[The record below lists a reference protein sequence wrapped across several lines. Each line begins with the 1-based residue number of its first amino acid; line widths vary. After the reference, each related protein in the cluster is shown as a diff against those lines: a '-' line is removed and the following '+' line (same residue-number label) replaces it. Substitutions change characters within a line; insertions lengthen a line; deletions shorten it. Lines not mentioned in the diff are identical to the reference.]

1 MTFHKMI
8 VTEKP
13 SVAAVLAK
21 VVGADTK
28 ENGFFSGNGYLVSWC
43 LGHLVELAAPDAY
56 NPDYSKW
63 ALKDLPIIPT
73 NWQTVVKPDTEKQF
87 NVLTGLLHRADVEE
101 VICATDPGREGELIF
116 RFVYLKSGCNKP
128 FRRLWVSSME
138 ESALADGLAHL
149 RDGADYDGLYNAA
162 LCRAEADW
170 LVGMNATRLYTLLYD
185 CTLNVGRVVSPTLA
199 LLVRR
204 EQEIAAFKAEP
215 FYTVVLDCGAFLAE
229 SVRFKTRAE
238 ADNLWSFCMDSA
250 AMVMDVQTEDKAV
263 RPPKLYDLTALQ
275 RDANRLFGYSA
286 KKTLEGAQS
295 LYEQKL
301 CTYPRTDSRYLTED
315 FRDTLPEL
323 AGKIAAR
330 LPFMAGVPLPVNAA
344 RVIDGKKVT
353 DHHAL
358 IPTQTFLAAD
368 LGALPS
374 IERNLLALIAV
385 RLLCAVGEPHRYSET
400 AVTLTCADQPFTTK
414 GRTVLD
420 EGWRA
425 VMRAY
430 YAALPNPK
438 KSKELPALPELRKN
452 DTLRIKAAVH
462 QGKSEPPRHYTE
474 DTLLQAMERAGAADF
489 AADAERKGLGTSAT
503 RADTIEK
510 LLSAKAG
517 LAVRDNRNLIPT
529 EKGALLIGVL
539 PEALTSVKLTSDWE
553 EKLAQVA
560 RGELPARD
568 FMGGILSM
576 TAELV
581 QDAHA
586 PESSPFPQS
595 HGPVGVCPWCGEPVY
610 EGKKSFFCSAFKETG
625 CRFALWKDNGF
636 FKAVGKQLT
645 RNMASAL
652 LKDGRV
658 HMRSFRS
665 QKTGKRY
672 DADVLLSEGTT
683 KNGLRC
689 ARFKMDFP
697 KRRRG

>member
-1 MTFHKMI
+1 MKLI

-13 SVAAVLAK
+13 SVADVLAK

-28 ENGFFSGNGYLVSWC
+28 ENGYFSGNGYLVSWC

-63 ALKDLPIIPT
+63 ALKDLPIIPDQ
-73 NWQTVVKPDTEKQF
+73 WQTVVKPDTKKQF
-87 NVLTGLLHRADVEE
+87 NVLTGLLRRADVEE
-101 VICATDPGREGELIF
+101 VIEATDPGREGELIF
-116 RFVYLKSGCNKP
+116 RFVYLKSGCDKP

-138 ESALADGLAHL
+138 ESALADGLSHL
-149 RDGADYDGLYNAA
+149 KDSADYDGLYNAA

-170 LVGMNATRLYTLLYD
+170 LIGMNATRLYTLLYD

-215 FYTVVLDCGAFLAE
+215 FYTVVLDCGSFVAE
-229 SVRFKTRAE
+229 SARYKTRAE
-238 ADNLWSFCMDSA
+238 ADTLWSFCADSA
-250 AMVMDVQTEDKAV
+250 ATVTDVRTEEKAV

-275 RDANRLFGYSA
+275 RDANRLLGYSA
-286 KKTLEGAQS
+286 KKTLEGTQS

-315 FRDTLPEL
+315 FRDVLPEL

-330 LPFMAGVPLPVNAA
+330 LPFLSGISIPVNAA

-358 IPTQTFLAAD
+358 IPTQTFLSAD

-374 IERNLLALIAV
+374 VERNLLALIAV
-385 RLLCAVGEPHRYSET
+385 RLLCAVGEPHRFSET
-400 AVTLTCADQPFTTK
+400 SVTLICVDQPFTAK

-425 VMRAY
+425 IMQAFS
-430 YAALPNPK
+430 AALPDQK
-438 KSKELPALPELRKN
+438 KEKEPPALPELRKN
-452 DTLRIKAAVH
+452 DTLRVKAAVR

-474 DTLLQAMERAGAADF
+474 DTLLAAMEHAGAANF

-517 LAVRDNRNLIPT
+517 LAVRDKRNLLPT

-553 EKLAQVA
+553 EKLSQVA
-560 RGELPARD
+560 RGELPAHT
-568 FMGGILSM
+568 FMDGILAM

-581 QDAHA
+581 QNAHA
-586 PESSPFPQS
+586 PESNPFPQS
-595 HGPVGVCPWCGEPVY
+595 HGPVGICPWCGKPVY
-610 EGKKSFFCSAFKETG
+610 EGKKSFFCSGFKEDG

-636 FKAVGKQLT
+636 FKAAGKTLDRRVAT
-645 RNMASAL
+645 AL

-658 HMRSFRS
+658 HMRGLRS
-665 QKTGKRY
+665 QKTGKLY
-672 DADVLLSEGTT
+672 DADVLLGEGTT
-683 KNGLRC
+683 KIGLRC
-689 ARFKMDFP
+689 TRFKLEFP
-697 KRRRG
+697 KRGRK

>member
-1 MTFHKMI
+1 MKLI

-28 ENGFFSGNGYLVSWC
+28 EDGFFSGNGYLVSWC

-63 ALKDLPIIPT
+63 ALKDLPIIPDE
-73 NWQTVVKPDTEKQF
+73 WQTVVKPETKKQF

-101 VICATDPGREGELIF
+101 VIEATDPGREGELIF
-116 RFVYLKSGCNKP
+116 RFVYLKSGCTKP

-138 ESALADGLAHL
+138 ESALADGLVHL
-149 RDGADYDGLYNAA
+149 KDSADYDGLYNAA

-204 EQEIAAFKAEP
+204 EQEIAAFKSEP
-215 FYTVVLDCGAFLAE
+215 FYTVILDCGSFVAE
-229 SVRFKTRAE
+229 STRFKTRTE
-238 ADNLWSFCMDSA
+238 ADQLWSFCADSA
-250 AMVMDVQTEDKAV
+250 ATVTDVQTEEKAV

-286 KKTLEGAQS
+286 KKTMDGTQS

-315 FRDTLPEL
+315 FRDVLPEL
-323 AGKIAAR
+323 TGKIAAR
-330 LPFMAGVPLPVNAA
+330 LPFLNGIPIPVDAG

-358 IPTQTFLAAD
+358 IPTQTFLTAD

-374 IERNLLALIAV
+374 LERNLLALIAV
-385 RLLCAVGEPHRYSET
+385 RLLCAVGGPHRFSET

-425 VMRAY
+425 VMRAFGEV
-430 YAALPNPK
+430 LPDQK
-438 KSKELPALPELRKN
+438 KGKEPPALPELRKN
-452 DTLRIKAAVH
+452 DTLRVKAAVH
-462 QGKSEPPRHYTE
+462 QGKSEPPRHFTE
-474 DTLLQAMERAGAADF
+474 DTLLLAMERAGAADF
-489 AADAERKGLGTSAT
+489 SAAAERKGLGTSAT

-517 LAVRDNRNLIPT
+517 LAVRDNRNLLPT
-529 EKGALLIGVL
+529 EKGTLLVGAL

-560 RGELPARD
+560 RGELPAQT
-568 FMGGILSM
+568 FMDGILAM

-581 QDAHA
+581 QNAHT
-586 PESSPFPQS
+586 PESNPFPQS
-595 HGPVGVCPWCGEPVY
+595 HGPVGVCPWCGKPVY
-610 EGKKSFFCSAFKETG
+610 EGKKSFFCSGFKEDG
-625 CRFALWKDNGF
+625 CRFALWKENGF

-645 RNMASAL
+645 RNVATAL
-652 LKDGRV
+652 LKDGR
-658 HMRSFRS
+658 MRMRGLRS
-665 QKTGKRY
+665 QKTGKLY
-672 DADVLLSEGTT
+672 DADVLLGEGMT
-683 KNGLRC
+683 KSGLRS
-689 ARFKMDFP
+689 ARFSLEFP
-697 KRRRG
+697 KRGRK

>member
-149 RDGADYDGLYNAA
+149 KDSADYDGLYNAA

-170 LVGMNATRLYTLLYD
+170 LIGMNATRLYTLLYD

-215 FYTVVLDCGAFLAE
+215 FYTVVLDCGSFVAE
-229 SVRFKTRAE
+229 SARFKTRAE

-250 AMVMDVQTEDKAV
+250 ATVTDVQTEEKAV

-315 FRDTLPEL
+315 FRDVLPEL

-330 LPFMAGVPLPVNAA
+330 LPFRAGVPLPVNAA

-358 IPTQTFLAAD
+358 IPTQTFLTAD

-385 RLLCAVGEPHRYSET
+385 RLLCAVGEPHRFSET
-400 AVTLTCADQPFTTK
+400 MVTLTCADQPFTAK
-414 GRTVLD
+414 GRTVLE

-438 KSKELPALPELRKN
+438 KSKEPPVLPELRKS
-452 DTLRIKAAVH
+452 DTLRVKAAVH

-517 LAVRDNRNLIPT
+517 LAVRDNRNLLPT
-529 EKGALLIGVL
+529 EKGTLLVGVL

-576 TAELV
+576 TAELARN
-581 QDAHA
+581 AHA

-595 HGPVGVCPWCGEPVY
+595 HGPVGVCPWCGKPVY
-610 EGKKSFFCSAFKETG
+610 EGKKSFFCSGFKEDG

-645 RNMASAL
+645 RNVASAL

-658 HMRSFRS
+658 HMRGFRS
-665 QKTGKRY
+665 QKTGRLY
-672 DADVLLSEGTT
+672 DADVLLGEGTT

>member
-1 MTFHKMI
+1 MKLI

-13 SVAAVLAK
+13 SVAAVLSK

-28 ENGFFSGNGYLVSWC
+28 EEGFLSGNGYFVSWC

-56 NPDYSKW
+56 NPNYSKW
-63 ALKDLPIIPT
+63 ALGDLPIIPAE
-73 NWQTVVKPDTEKQF
+73 WQTVVKPDTKKQF
-87 NVLTGLLHRADVEE
+87 NVLTGLLRRADVDE
-101 VICATDPGREGELIF
+101 VVEATDPGREGELIF
-116 RFVYLKSGCNKP
+116 RFVYLKSGCTKP

-138 ESALADGLAHL
+138 ENALADGLAHL
-149 RDGADYDGLYNAA
+149 KESADYDGLYNAA

-170 LVGMNATRLYTLLYD
+170 LIGMNATRLYTLLYD

-215 FYTVVLDCGAFLAE
+215 FYTVMLDCGSFVAE
-229 SVRFKTRAE
+229 SARFKTHAE
-238 ADNLWSFCMDSA
+238 ADTLWSFCADA
-250 AMVMDVQTEDKAV
+250 AATVADVQTEEKAV

-286 KKTLEGAQS
+286 KKTLDGTQS

-315 FRDTLPEL
+315 FRDALPEL

-330 LPFMAGVPLPVNAA
+330 LPFLYGISIPVDAA

-358 IPTQTFLAAD
+358 IPTQTFLTTD

-385 RLLCAVGEPHRYSET
+385 RLLCAVGGPHRFSET
-400 AVTLTCADQPFTTK
+400 AVTLTCADQPFTAK

-425 VMRAY
+425 VMRAFG
-430 YAALPNPK
+430 AALPDQK
-438 KSKELPALPELRKN
+438 KGKEPPALPELRKK
-452 DTLRIKAAVH
+452 DTLRVKAAVH
-462 QGKSEPPRHYTE
+462 QDKSEPPRHFTE
-474 DTLLQAMERAGAADF
+474 DTLLLAMERAGAADF
-489 AADAERKGLGTSAT
+489 SADAERKGLGTSAT

-517 LAVRDNRNLIPT
+517 LAVRDNRNLLPT
-529 EKGALLIGVL
+529 EKGALLVGVL
-539 PEALTSVKLTSDWE
+539 PEVLTSVKLTSDRE
-553 EKLAQVA
+553 EKLVRVA
-560 RGELPARD
+560 RGKLPAQS
-568 FMGGILSM
+568 FMDGILSM

-581 QDAHA
+581 QNAHT
-586 PESSPFPQS
+586 PENNPFPQS
-595 HGPVGVCPWCGEPVY
+595 HGPIGICPWCGKPVY
-610 EGKKSFFCSAFKETG
+610 EGKKSFFCSGFKEDG
-625 CRFALWKDNGF
+625 CRFALWKENGF

-645 RNMASAL
+645 RNVATAL

-658 HMRSFRS
+658 RMRGLRS
-665 QKTGKRY
+665 QKTGKLY
-672 DADVLLSEGTT
+672 DADVLLGEGTT
-683 KNGLRC
+683 KSGLRSV
-689 ARFKMDFP
+689 RFSLEFP
-697 KRRRG
+697 KRRHK

>member
-1 MTFHKMI
+1 MKLI

-13 SVAAVLAK
+13 SVAAVFAK
-21 VVGADTK
+21 VVKAETK
-28 ENGFFSGNGYLVSWC
+28 ENGFFSGNGWLVSWC

-63 ALKDLPIIPT
+63 ALKDLPILPGE
-73 NWQTVVKPDTEKQF
+73 WQTVVKPDTKKQF
-87 NVLTGLLHRADVEE
+87 NVLTGLLRRADVEE
-101 VICATDPGREGELIF
+101 VVEATDPGREGELIF

-128 FRRLWVSSME
+128 FKRLWVSSME

-149 RDGADYDGLYNAA
+149 KDSVDYDGLYAAA

-170 LVGMNATRLYTLLYD
+170 LVGMNATRLYTQLYG

-204 EQEIAAFKAEP
+204 EKEIAAFKVQP
-215 FYTVVLDCGAFLAE
+215 FYTVVLDCGAFIAD
-229 SVRFKTRAE
+229 SARFKTRAE
-238 ADNLWSFCMDSA
+238 ADKLWSFCADSA
-250 AMVMDVQTEDKAV
+250 ATVTDVQTEEKAV

-275 RDANRLFGYSA
+275 RDANRMFGYSA
-286 KKTLEGAQS
+286 KKTLEGMQS

-330 LPFMAGVPLPVNAA
+330 LPFLNGIPIPVNAGH
-344 RVIDGKKVT
+344 VIDDKKVT

-358 IPTQTFLAAD
+358 IPTQTFLKAD

-374 IERNLLALIAV
+374 VERNLLALIAV
-385 RLLCAVGEPHRYSET
+385 RLLCSLGEPHRFSET
-400 AVTLTCADQPFTTK
+400 AVTLTCADQPFTAK

-425 VMRAY
+425 IMRAFG
-430 YAALPNPK
+430 AALPNQK
-438 KSKELPALPELRKN
+438 KGKELPVLPDLHPR
-452 DTLRIKAAVH
+452 DTLHIKAAVH
-462 QGKSEPPRHYTE
+462 QGKTEPPKHYTE
-474 DTLLQAMERAGAADF
+474 DTLLAAMECAGAADF
-489 AADAERKGLGTSAT
+489 ATDAERKGLGTSAT

-517 LAVRDNRNLIPT
+517 LAVRNKRDLLPT
-529 EKGALLIGVL
+529 EKGVLLVGVL

-553 EKLAQVA
+553 EKLLQVA
-560 RGELPARD
+560 HGELHAQD
-568 FMGGILSM
+568 FMDGIRAM

-581 QDAHA
+581 ETAHA

-595 HGPVGVCPWCGEPVY
+595 HGPVGVCPWCGKPVY

-636 FKAVGKQLT
+636 FKAVGKTLDRRVAT
-645 RNMASAL
+645 AL
-652 LKDGRV
+652 LKDGRI
-658 HMRSFRS
+658 HMRGLRS
-665 QKTGKRY
+665 QKTGKLY
-672 DADVLLSEGTT
+672 DADVLLDEGTT
-683 KNGLRC
+683 KSGLRC
-689 ARFKMDFP
+689 TRFKLDFP
-697 KRRRG
+697 KRGRN